1 MVADTA
7 GSARVA
13 RVATMPRAHTEAT
26 LVVTPRVG
34 MRVAAGTSVGTAAVV
49 TLGPADMPAVAAA
62 TKFSQAFGNR
72 WESLACGD
80 ELSGVSAA

>member
-34 MRVAAGTSVGTAAVV
+34 TSAVVIRVGMRVAAVTSVGTAAVV

-72 WESLACGD
+72 
-80 ELSGVSAA
+80 